1 MRRKDKVR
9 IGIYLSYLIFI
20 TIIGV
25 ASYFVSN
32 LLDFALSFLALFL
45 MFSPALIR
53 KDFRADF
60 PSLIDT
66 LVLVYLFLGT
76 YLGSFKSFFEGIW
89 WWDIL
94 LHLLMGINIALI
106 SFALI
111 FRLKEIKAHVQLS
124 PFMIAFFS
132 FAISMAAGGIWEII
146 EYILDTFF
154 GFELQQ
160 PHPDTMIDLIFVF
173 IGGLIVSAGGYL
185 YAKYPRTN
193 MIELL
198 FSKDE
203 IETMKENRPESQKE
217 KGRMEL

>member
-9 IGIYLSYLIFI
+9 VGIYLSYFVFI
-20 TIIGV
+20 VIIGT

-32 LLDFALSFLALFL
+32 VLDFALSLLALLL

-66 LVLVYLFLGT
+66 LILVYLFLGT
-76 YLGSFKSFFEGIW
+76 YLGSFKSFFEEIW

-106 SFALI
+106 SFSII
-111 FRLKEIKAHVQLS
+111 FRLKEVKAHVQLS

-146 EYILDTFF
+146 EYILDTFL

-173 IGGLIVSAGGYL
+173 IGGLVVSAGGYL
-185 YAKYPRTN
+185 YAKYPRSN
-193 MIELL
+193 LIELM
-198 FSKDE
+198 FSKEE
-203 IETMKENRPESQKE
+203 IEILKEDHPEFKKE
-217 KGRMEL
+217 KGGMEL

>member
-9 IGIYLSYLIFI
+9 VGIYLSYFIFI
-20 TIIGV
+20 VIIGT

-32 LLDFALSFLALFL
+32 VLDFALSLLALLL

-66 LVLVYLFLGT
+66 LILVYLFLGT
-76 YLGSFKSFFEGIW
+76 YLGSFKSFFEEIW

-106 SFALI
+106 SFSII
-111 FRLKEIKAHVQLS
+111 FRLKEVKAHVQLS

-146 EYILDTFF
+146 EYVLDTFF

-173 IGGLIVSAGGYL
+173 IGGLVVSAGGYL
-185 YAKYPRTN
+185 YAKYPRAN
-193 MIELL
+193 MIELM
-198 FSKDE
+198 FSKEE
-203 IETMKENRPESQKE
+203 IEILKEDRSEFKKE

>member
-1 MRRKDKVR
+1 MKRKDKIR
-9 IGIYLSYLIFI
+9 IGMYLSYL
-20 TIIGV
+20 TLVVVIGA
-25 ASYFVSN
+25 ASYFVNN
-32 LLDFALSFLALFL
+32 LLDFALSVLALFL

-76 YLGSFKSFFEGIW
+76 YLGSFKSFFEKIW

-106 SFALI
+106 SFSVI
-111 FRLKEIKAHVQLS
+111 YRLKEIKSHVQLS
-124 PFMIAFFS
+124 PFMISFFS

-185 YAKYPRTN
+185 YAKYPRAN

-203 IETMKENRPESQKE
+203 IETLKENNPELQKG
-217 KGRMEL
+217 KGRLEL

>member
-9 IGIYLSYLIFI
+9 VGIYLSYFVFI
-20 TIIGV
+20 VVIGT

-32 LLDFALSFLALFL
+32 VLDFALSLLALLL

-66 LVLVYLFLGT
+66 LILVYLFLGT
-76 YLGSFKSFFEGIW
+76 YLGSFKSFFEEIW

-106 SFALI
+106 SFSII
-111 FRLKEIKAHVQLS
+111 FRLKEVKAHVQLS
-124 PFMIAFFS
+124 PFMIASFS

-173 IGGLIVSAGGYL
+173 IGGLVVSAGGYL
-185 YAKYPRTN
+185 YAKYPKAN
-193 MIELL
+193 MIELM
-198 FSKDE
+198 FSKEE
-203 IETMKENRPESQKE
+203 IEILKEDHPEFKKE

>member
-1 MRRKDKVR
+1 MKRKDKIR
-9 IGIYLSYLIFI
+9 IGIYLSYLVVISL
-20 TIIGV
+20 IGA
-25 ASYFVSN
+25 ASYFVN
-32 LLDFALSFLALFL
+32 NVLDFTLSLLALFL

-66 LVLVYLFLGT
+66 LILVYLFLGT
-76 YLGSFKSFFEGIW
+76 YLGSFKSFFEKIW

-94 LHLLMGINIALI
+94 LHLLMGISIALI
-106 SFALI
+106 SFSVI
-111 FRLKEIKAHVQLS
+111 FRLRELKSHVQMS
-124 PFMIAFFS
+124 SFMIAFFS
-132 FAISMAAGGIWEII
+132 FAITMAAGAIWEII

-185 YAKYPRTN
+185 YAKYPRAN
-193 MIELL
+193 MIDLM
-198 FSKDE
+198 FSKKE
-203 IETMKENRPESQKE
+203 IEILKEDHPELQKE
-217 KGRMEL
+217 KGRLEL

>member
-1 MRRKDKVR
+1 MKGKDKVR
-9 IGIYLSYLIFI
+9 VGIYLSYLVII
-20 TIIGV
+20 SIIGA
-25 ASYFVSN
+25 ASYFVN
-32 LLDFALSFLALFL
+32 NILDFALSVLALFL

-76 YLGSFKSFFEGIW
+76 YLGSFKSFFEKIW

-106 SFALI
+106 SFSI
-111 FRLKEIKAHVQLS
+111 IYRLKEIKTHVQLS
-124 PFMIAFFS
+124 SFMIAFFS
-132 FAISMAAGGIWEII
+132 FAISMAAGGIWEIV
-146 EYILDTFF
+146 EYLLDTFF

-173 IGGLIVSAGGYL
+173 LGSLIVSAGGYL

-193 MIELL
+193 MIELM
-198 FSKDE
+198 FSKEE
-203 IETMKENRPESQKE
+203 IETLKEDHPELKKKKGRPE
-217 KGRMEL
+217 L

>member
-9 IGIYLSYLIFI
+9 VGIYLSYFVFI
-20 TIIGV
+20 VVIGT

-32 LLDFALSFLALFL
+32 VLDFALSLLALLL

-66 LVLVYLFLGT
+66 LILVYLFLGT
-76 YLGSFKSFFEGIW
+76 YLGSFKSFFEEIW

-106 SFALI
+106 SFSII
-111 FRLKEIKAHVQLS
+111 FRLKEVKAHVQLS
-124 PFMIAFFS
+124 PFMIASFS

-173 IGGLIVSAGGYL
+173 IGGLVVSAGGYL
-185 YAKYPRTN
+185 YAKYPRAN
-193 MIELL
+193 MIELM
-198 FSKDE
+198 FSKEE
-203 IETMKENRPESQKE
+203 IEILKEDHPEFKKE

>member
-9 IGIYLSYLIFI
+9 VGIYLSYFIFI
-20 TIIGV
+20 VIIGT

-32 LLDFALSFLALFL
+32 VLDFALSLLALLL

-66 LVLVYLFLGT
+66 LILVYLFLGT
-76 YLGSFKSFFEGIW
+76 YLGSFKSFFEEIW

-106 SFALI
+106 SFSII
-111 FRLKEIKAHVQLS
+111 FRLKEVKAHVQLS
-124 PFMIAFFS
+124 PFMIASFS

-173 IGGLIVSAGGYL
+173 IGGLVVSAGGYL
-185 YAKYPRTN
+185 YVKYPRAN
-193 MIELL
+193 MIELM
-198 FSKDE
+198 FSKEE
-203 IETMKENRPESQKE
+203 IEILKEDRPEFKKE

>member
-1 MRRKDKVR
+1 MRREDKVR
-9 IGIYLSYLIFI
+9 VGIYLSYFVFI
-20 TIIGV
+20 VVIGT

-32 LLDFALSFLALFL
+32 VLDFALSLLALLL

-66 LVLVYLFLGT
+66 LILVYLFLGT
-76 YLGSFKSFFEGIW
+76 YLGSFKSFFEEIW

-106 SFALI
+106 SFSII
-111 FRLKEIKAHVQLS
+111 FRLKEAKAHVQLS
-124 PFMIAFFS
+124 PFMIASFS

-173 IGGLIVSAGGYL
+173 IGGLVVSAGGYL
-185 YAKYPRTN
+185 YVKYPRAN
-193 MIELL
+193 MIELM
-198 FSKDE
+198 FSKEE
-203 IETMKENRPESQKE
+203 IEILKEDHPEFKKE

>member
-20 TIIGV
+20 TIIGA

-32 LLDFALSFLALFL
+32 LLDFALSLLALFL

-76 YLGSFKSFFEGIW
+76 YLGSFKSFFEEIW

-106 SFALI
+106 SFAII

-185 YAKYPRTN
+185 YAKYPRAN

-203 IETMKENRPESQKE
+203 IETMKENHPEFQKE

>member
-1 MRRKDKVR
+1 MRRKDKIRV
-9 IGIYLSYLIFI
+9 GIYLSYLVFI
-20 TIIGV
+20 TVIGA

-32 LLDFALSFLALFL
+32 VLDFALSLMALFL

-66 LVLVYLFLGT
+66 LILVYLFLGT
-76 YLGSFKSFFEGIW
+76 YLGSFKSFFEKVW

-94 LHLLMGINIALI
+94 LHLLMGISIALI
-106 SFALI
+106 SFSVI
-111 FRLKEIKAHVQLS
+111 FRLRELKSHVQMS
-124 PFMIAFFS
+124 SFMIAFFS
-132 FAISMAAGGIWEII
+132 FAITMAAGAIWEII

-185 YAKYPRTN
+185 YAKYPRAN
-193 MIELL
+193 MIELM

-203 IETMKENRPESQKE
+203 IETLKEDYPEFQKE
-217 KGRMEL
+217 KGGLEL

>member
-9 IGIYLSYLIFI
+9 VGIYLSYFVFI
-20 TIIGV
+20 VVIGT

-32 LLDFALSFLALFL
+32 VLDFALSLLALLL

-66 LVLVYLFLGT
+66 LILVYLFLGT
-76 YLGSFKSFFEGIW
+76 YLGSFKSFFEEIW

-106 SFALI
+106 SFSII
-111 FRLKEIKAHVQLS
+111 FRLKEVKAHVQLS
-124 PFMIAFFS
+124 PFMITSFS

-173 IGGLIVSAGGYL
+173 IGGLVVSAGGYL
-185 YAKYPRTN
+185 YAKYPRAN
-193 MIELL
+193 MIELM
-198 FSKDE
+198 FSKEE
-203 IETMKENRPESQKE
+203 IEILKEDHPEFKKE

>member
-20 TIIGV
+20 TIIGA

-32 LLDFALSFLALFL
+32 LLDFALSLLALFL

-76 YLGSFKSFFEGIW
+76 YLGSFKSFFEEIW

-106 SFALI
+106 SFAII

-160 PHPDTMIDLIFVF
+160 PHPDTMIDLIFVL

-185 YAKYPRTN
+185 YAKYPRAN

-203 IETMKENRPESQKE
+203 IETMKENHPEFQKE